1 MQDLRLIRIA
11 PIAGLAWIAL
21 VIVSVLLTGDQP
33 GGDDSVQKFVDYFR
47 DEDNRGKHEL
57 AAALAA
63 VGGLA
68 FFVFLAGLRELLIG
82 EEGLWGQ
89 GTSLAFG
96 AGVAFVV
103 LLLAAAAAGDAF
115 AAAAEFYDNFSVDGQ
130 SVQTAMTLAAFSFWL
145 VIFASVAG
153 AVMIGAASA
162 VVLAT
167 GVLPRWVGWVG
178 VALAV
183 LSFLGA
189 VFIPG
194 VAVLLWVLLIS
205 IVLLTA
211 VPRAGK
217 AEALPPP
224 D

>member
-1 MQDLRLIRIA
+1 MQDLRWIRIA

-63 VGGLA
+63 
-68 FFVFLAGLRELLIG
+68 
-82 EEGLWGQ
+82 
-89 GTSLAFG
+89 
-96 AGVAFVV
+96 
-103 LLLAAAAAGDAF
+103 GDAF
-115 AAAAEFYDNFSVDGQ
+115 AAAAESYDNFSVDGQ
-130 SVQTAMTLAAFSFWL
+130 SVQTAMALAAFSFWL

-153 AVMIGAASA
+153 AVVIGAASA

-167 GVLPRWVGWVG
+167 GVLPRWAGWVG